1 MGERGLLS
9 NKFERVLNLKLK
21 MLLVSTGSFLSL
33 LLGGWDILLKYL
45 VLFIVLDYVTGMT
58 SSAIQGKLSSRTG
71 FIGIA
76 KKIGILIVV
85 AIAHSLDQLFLDPEA
100 NIFNINMPLI
110 RTMVI
115 WGYIVN
121 ELVSILENVKGM
133 GVPVSPALEKVL
145 NMIQDRQG
153 NQKKGDE

>member
-1 MGERGLLS
+1 M
-9 NKFERVLNLKLK
+9 KLKL
-21 MLLVSTGSFLSL
+21 LLVSFGSFLSL

-45 VLFIVLDYVTGMT
+45 VLFIVLDYLTGMAN
-58 SSAIQGKLSSRTG
+58 SAIQGKLSSKTG

-100 NIFNINMPLI
+100 NIFKIDMPLI
-110 RTMVI
+110 RTLVI

-121 ELVSILENVKGM
+121 EVVSILENVKGI
-133 GVPVSPALEKVL
+133 GVPVPSPLQKIL
-145 NMIQDRQG
+145 DMIQDRTENKNG
-153 NQKKGDE
+153 VE